1 MCILNTYESV
11 KLKVCIEE
19 RKRTLTF
26 SSYIII
32 VSGTYYRALL
42 TSTPTIAP
50 VSSNSLHVSESPVV
64 AASIRAIWPVLLGRW
79 TRAPLSSS
87 KLTISRRVLGAEVAL
102 QASTSAGSLVGAVEH
117 TLGSAPDE
125 SNLRTTCKNIIILH
139 SLWTKARVQGILY
152 YYSYIHVCFI
162 CTSMRSTDNR

>member
-26 SSYIII
+26 SSY

-87 KLTISRRVLGAEVAL
+87 KLTMSRRVLGAEVAL

-125 SNLRTTCKNIIILH
+125 SNLRTTCKNIIYH
-139 SLWTKARVQGILY
+139 SAQSV
-152 YYSYIHVCFI
+152 
-162 CTSMRSTDNR
+162 D